1 MVWEYRGSIM
11 ENVGNFKEFLRKY
24 NEDVDRKRRMVEDKI
39 RERLK
44 VSRIEAKGKWFLD
57 VLRGKRV
64 VGVDGSQ
71 ISPLRELGIPIGV
84 VQVAKIWV
92 VHGTG
97 KYGKSYITSFVRLED
112 NIDIRRFQLE
122 IGMLMEEMDGES
134 WLFFDGSLMVSD
146 DETIEVVRRAL
157 KMSEETETPLI
168 GYVDKSFS
176 KDVARMFGLDIYDSL
191 LLSGMMD
198 VFSYTQ
204 PLEKEKLCYSYV
216 MVNPTMPVRIE
227 YPAWMK
233 DMHEEVV
240 KTVVAECLLGKTRGY
255 PYILERAHHYSCI
268 DAKAR
273 ASFMKAVKS
282 QGVSFKWMSKIR

>member
-11 ENVGNFKEFLRKY
+11 ENVGNFKEFLRRY
-24 NEDVDRKRRMVEDKI
+24 NEDMDRKRRMVEDKI

-92 VHGTG
+92 VHGMG
-97 KYGKSYITSFVRLED
+97 KYGKSYITSFVRLEE

-146 DETIEVVRRAL
+146 DEMIEVVRRAL